1 MTDEIS
7 EVSSGCEDEND
18 PNTKNSSHDCSS
30 PAAFHEN
37 DEFELLNLPHITVDE
52 LPIFRISSL
61 SPSARSLSPISI
73 AEDQIFESRSIYNNM
88 DDPDFETDFS
98 CDEFTSLD
106 DIHAQIGT
114 PSSDCSES
122 KIVNLETIFE
132 GVFLDTPPK
141 RKLNTAYV
149 LLARRNLN
157 GCLYSKDVYAEDE
170 SLELADGFRK
180 KLKMNE

>member
-1 MTDEIS
+1 MTDGNS
-7 EVSSGCEDEND
+7 EVNGCEENR
-18 PNTKNSSHDCSS
+18 PNTTNSNSRHDCSS
-30 PAAFHEN
+30 PYLSFLQN
-37 DEFELLNLPHITVDE
+37 DEDELINLPHITVDE

-73 AEDQIFESRSIYNNM
+73 AEDQNYETRSLYNNM
-88 DDPDFETDFS
+88 EDPEFETDIS

-114 PSSDCSES
+114 PNDCQS

-149 LLARRNLN
+149 LLAKRNLN
-157 GCLYSKDVYAEDE
+157 SCIYSKEVVVDDDCMEF
-170 SLELADGFRK
+170 ADGFRK

>member
-1 MTDEIS
+1 MTDEHS
-7 EVSSGCEDEND
+7 VEANACKEDR
-18 PNTKNSSHDCSS
+18 PNTTNSNSRHDCSS
-30 PAAFHEN
+30 PYLSFEN
-37 DEFELLNLPHITVDE
+37 DEEELINLPHITVDE
-52 LPIFRISSL
+52 LPIFRISAL

-73 AEDQIFESRSIYNNM
+73 AEDQYYETRSLYNNM
-88 DDPDFETDFS
+88 DDVDFETDIS
-98 CDEFTSLD
+98 SDEFTSLD

-114 PSSDCSES
+114 PSDFHS

-149 LLARRNLN
+149 LLAKRNLN
-157 GCLYSKDVYAEDE
+157 GCIYSKEVMIDEDDCME
-170 SLELADGFRK
+170 FADGFRK

>member
-1 MTDEIS
+1 MTDEKS
-7 EVSSGCEDEND
+7 EVSSEEDRL
-18 PNTKNSSHDCSS
+18 NTTNSSPRHEFSS
-30 PAAFHEN
+30 PHLSFTEN
-37 DEFELLNLPHITVDE
+37 DEEELFNLPHITVDE

-73 AEDQIFESRSIYNNM
+73 AEDQCYETRSLYNNM
-88 DDPDFETDFS
+88 DDPDFETDIS

-106 DIHAQIGT
+106 DIHAQIG
-114 PSSDCSES
+114 PSDCQS

-149 LLARRNLN
+149 LLTKRNLN
-157 GCLYSKDVYAEDE
+157 GCLYSKEVFVEDDCME
-170 SLELADGFRK
+170 FADGFRK